1 MKNDLA
7 VIDTNVLVSSLIGQ
21 AGYPRKIFDDLIVTG
36 KIKICVS
43 TVVFEEYLEVL
54 KRERFTKYRDFA
66 DASIILL
73 NKIKT
78 HGLWFE
84 PKLSIDVLSDKDDNK
99 FIELAVEAQSAYI
112 VTGNSNDF
120 IMKTYK
126 GISIC
131 SPKEF
136 YEVQSV
142 I

>member
-21 AGYPRKIFDDLIVTG
+21 AGYSRKIFDDLIVTG

-43 TVVFEEYLEVL
+43 NAVFEEYLEVL
-54 KRERFTKYRDFA
+54 QRERFIKYRDFA
-66 DASIILL
+66 TASVILL
-73 NKIKT
+73 DKIKK

-99 FIELAVEAQSAYI
+99 FIELAIEAQAAYI

-120 IMKTYK
+120 IIKTYK

-136 YEVQSV
+136 YEFQAM